1 MYHIHVSEISQEIR
15 DKKISSQKRR
25 LKQALISPAISQQQ
39 KDQIKLRIRSLGYE
53 KDYSNYVTTV
63 REIDR

>member
-15 DKKISSQKRR
+15 DKKIASQKRR